1 MGANCCIAAKERAQ
15 PCMAPIEVS
24 TYRVRHSP
32 SWSFRWDNRTHIEDI
47 MENTTVFSNQSSG
60 TIQPEVKSSFIAPTE
75 GHNSGDSRSDVYRRA
90 KQKSEKK
97 MDTSKLSKVD
107 HRDQST
113 ANDSLPGARRAKY
126 CKSPGIVTIASNTKT
141 SKSPSTPAPVLKEDS
156 EHPSSSMSNSIRMD
170 PNSTRKA
177 LQSPDRQL
185 YRQISD
191 VNIPSLKPVSED
203 RSAEIRLSS
212 SMLPTRNNNMFA
224 AQSQGETSDGWSTR
238 TPSELVAI
246 SQGDRWSIDNELFVS
261 IASKESRSNASHPT
275 AISTDQEVC
284 KLCSRLLKERSSW
297 NGHELAVVAV
307 LFCGHTYHANCLD
320 SIIAESEKYDPPC
333 PVCTHGETNTAKLF
347 GKTELK
353 VRNKTS
359 KNMADND
366 LDQSSKN
373 QKKIKREPRLVTS
386 SSVKVTF
393 SRPFLRRHFSTGSRP
408 PTSVSGS
415 ESTRKKGFWSRNW
428 RE

>member
-47 MENTTVFSNQSSG
+47 MENTMVFSNQSSG
-60 TIQPEVKSSFIAPTE
+60 NIQSEVKSSFIAPTE
-75 GHNSGDSRSDVYRRA
+75 GHNCGDSHSDVFR
-90 KQKSEKK
+90 KVKGQKSDKK
-97 MDTSKLSKVD
+97 MDISKLSKVD
-107 HRDQST
+107 PRADQST
-113 ANDSLPGARRAKY
+113 ANDSPPEAES
-126 CKSPGIVTIASNTKT
+126 CKSPGIVTVASNIKT
-141 SKSPSTPAPVLKEDS
+141 PKSQTTTPVLKVDS
-156 EHPSSSMSNSIRMD
+156 ERPSSSMSRSIHMD
-170 PNSTRKA
+170 RNSTRKS
-177 LQSPDRQL
+177 LQSPSRQL
-185 YRQISD
+185 YREISD
-191 VNIPSLKPVSED
+191 ANIPSLKPVSEN
-203 RSAEIRLSS
+203 RSAERRLSS
-212 SMLPTRNNNMFA
+212 SMLSTCSNDMFA
-224 AQSQGETSDGWSTR
+224 GQSQGEISDGWSTHA
-238 TPSELVAI
+238 PSELVAI
-246 SQGDRWSIDNELFVS
+246 SQGDRWSVDNELFGSIVS
-261 IASKESRSNASHPT
+261 KGSRSNASHPT
-275 AISTDQEVC
+275 ALSSDQEVC
-284 KLCSRLLKERSSW
+284 KLCSKLLKERSSW

-307 LFCGHTYHANCLD
+307 LFCGHAYHANCLD

-359 KNMADND
+359 KSMTDND
-366 LDQSSKN
+366 LDRSSKH
-373 QKKIKREPRLVTS
+373 QKKSKREPRLVTS
-386 SSVKVTF
+386 SSMKVTF

-408 PTSVSGS
+408 PTPVSGS

>member
-47 MENTTVFSNQSSG
+47 MENTTAFSNQSSG
-60 TIQPEVKSSFIAPTE
+60 NIQPEVKSSFIAPTE
-75 GHNSGDSRSDVYRRA
+75 RHNSGDSRSDVCRRV
-90 KQKSEKK
+90 KQKSDKK

-107 HRDQST
+107 PRDQST
-113 ANDSLPGARRAKY
+113 ANDSLPEAKY
-126 CKSPGIVTIASNTKT
+126 CKSPGIVTVASNTKT
-141 SKSPSTPAPVLKEDS
+141 SKSPSTPALVLKEDS

-191 VNIPSLKPVSED
+191 GNIPSIKPVSEN
-203 RSAEIRLSS
+203 RSAERRLSS
-212 SMLPTRNNNMFA
+212 SMLPTCNNDMFA
-224 AQSQGETSDGWSTR
+224 AQSQGETSDGWSAR

-246 SQGDRWSIDNELFVS
+246 SQGDRWSVDNELFGS
-261 IASKESRSNASHPT
+261 IASKGSRYSRSNASHPT
-275 AISTDQEVC
+275 ALSPDQEVC

-307 LFCGHTYHANCLD
+307 LFCGHAYHANCLD
-320 SIIAESEKYDPPC
+320 SITAESEKYDPPC

-408 PTSVSGS
+408 PPPVLGS